1 MSRQRQPGNGYVPP
15 TPAAPLAW
23 TLTRPDCML
32 EAVEFNG
39 CIWLL
44 SQAYIGRKRLENS
57 GLYYWVPPKGST
69 IE

>member
-1 MSRQRQPGNGYVPP
+1 
-15 TPAAPLAW
+15 
-23 TLTRPDCML
+23 ML